1 MADIPLKSDDEM
13 TNDLVGAVENIA
25 QSVKAGS
32 RDFTKSFNGLTAAIK
47 RLQTTLVNAI
57 KSIKVQVVTK
67 PEKTAKQPTK
77 VKETSTKEV
86 VKEKETRTEVKPEP
100 KAKALKKDPNVVL
113 DEKVLKYIS
122 KNPESSGGRIEKDIG
137 SGEGTLSSPE
147 LKNSLERL
155 IKENKILEDS
165 IGGSSIRM
173 YSVNP
178 NFKPS
183 EKTQKEETK
192 SKEKNPETK
201 TEVKP
206 EPKTK
211 VPKIEKVIDPAEAAK
226 KEKKNKIADES
237 AELRLQTQRN
247 NAQLS
252 ALRLQRALTPKPEK
266 KAPPKEK
273 TKPVD
278 PQEKERLAKEKA
290 REKEI
295 EKRQEKVKPVRI
307 SSLIEG
313 INQTGDAWS
322 KMISGVRNTVA
333 DIDNARKEEEK
344 QVAKTGKEGTKE
356 FVGPPQK
363 LFIGQQNK
371 EKQEKD
377 KYEKEVQERQRKL
390 KPVNV
395 SSLITGINQ
404 VGDAWSKVISN
415 VKNSVEQQAKIKE
428 QEEKNVIESGNEKSK
443 KFVGPLKKDFEE
455 NERKKALPSGP
466 EFVGPSKDL
475 FNTDQKRQKDE
486 EEVKKLGKEGTKS
499 FVGPPKKLFE
509 NDEKAVADAV
519 AQAIADA
526 AEQAADDAK
535 KALERKNKAEEEA
548 AKAEKV
554 LRDYFRKKAEKEAQE
569 SSKAAEDF
577 IKQQQQAAR
586 QLEQANQ
593 RTQKELDSMIAGF
606 QSFSPLFRGPL
617 VNYGLKMMAKGIGY
631 KQPKEK
637 PSDDG
642 VSYLAGG
649 GDASNPMKPKGTDT
663 QPTMLTPGEFVVNKK
678 AAQDPEN
685 KKQLE
690 SINSGKN
697 KKKLGNSVSGN
708 FLKSMISQYKQGKD
722 AKKTEY
728 RSSGGSIGG
737 GGSSGVGYYA
747 SGGSVGGMI
756 AAAIVNIGSTV
767 ASIISVARSLT
778 VTGVATTALGIAFNS
793 VIHAVKI
800 ANQALAVFGPM
811 VAKANP
817 ALMQKLDIVMN
828 DLSGVIGR
836 ALIPAVEYLTPLLK
850 KYADYVDYSMKK
862 LTPSINK
869 SAVAFENIASPLLD
883 FGAVLYSVIGPVL
896 DVLAVICLKVSESLK
911 PIIEFINAFVSALI
925 QTIGVLASPI
935 VWAAIGLLI
944 EAFDLLT
951 SVIQE
956 TLGAIAT
963 ILGAFVNLVGLLIQ
977 GLGKVIS
984 YIPLMG
990 DVGEK
995 IAKGG
1000 EAISKSGESLK
1011 QGKPAEQDRIKK
1023 GSSVG
1028 AAVREVSSTSI
1039 SGVGDEVRKNALMA
1053 ASGAKTQEEMLAD
1066 ISGKL
1071 SKEQLA
1077 AAFAAGL
1084 QKNPQNKA
1092 AAIVG
1097 NNPFL
1102 KGLPNPVPM
1111 QNPV

>member
-32 RDFTKSFNGLTAAIK
+32 RDFTKSFNGLTTAIK

-57 KSIKVQVVTK
+57 KSIKVQVVAK

-77 VKETSTKEV
+77 VKETTTKEV
-86 VKEKETRTEVKPEP
+86 VKEK
-100 KAKALKKDPNVVL
+100 
-113 DEKVLKYIS
+113 
-122 KNPESSGGRIEKDIG
+122 
-137 SGEGTLSSPE
+137 
-147 LKNSLERL
+147 
-155 IKENKILEDS
+155 
-165 IGGSSIRM
+165 
-173 YSVNP
+173 
-178 NFKPS
+178 
-183 EKTQKEETK
+183 
-192 SKEKNPETK
+192 ETK

-206 EPKTK
+206 EPKAK

-237 AELRLQTQRN
+237 AELKLQTQRN

-363 LFIGQQNK
+363 LFINQQNK

-509 NDEKAVADAV
+509 NDEKAVADAAAQAIADA

-554 LRDYFRKKAEKEAQE
+554 LRDYFRKKAEKEASDSAKAAQE
-569 SSKAAEDF
+569 SAKAANDLV
-577 IKQQQQAAR
+577 KQQEQAAR

-606 QSFSPLFRGPL
+606 QRLTPLFKGPL
-617 VNYGLKMMAKGIGY
+617 VSYGLKMIAKGVGY
-631 KQPKEK
+631 KQPQTLSKGG
-637 PSDDG
+637 D
-642 VSYLAGG
+642 VSYLADG

-663 QPTMLTPGEFVVNKK
+663 QPAMLTPGEFVVNKK
-678 AAQDPEN
+678 ASQDPEN

-690 SINSGKN
+690 SINSGGN
-697 KKKLGNSVSGN
+697 KRKLGDSISGS
-708 FLKSMISQYKQGKD
+708 FLKSVISQYKQGKD
-722 AKKTEY
+722 APKTEY

-747 SGGSVGGMI
+747 AGGPVG
-756 AAAIVNIGSTV
+756 A
-767 ASIISVARSLT
+767 
-778 VTGVATTALGIAFNS
+778 ALGAAVTISGIVINS
-793 VIHAVKI
+793 FTSAVKI
-800 ANQALAVFGPM
+800 ASDAIATFGSF

-817 ALMQKLDIVMN
+817 AVMQKLEIIFN
-828 DLSGVIGR
+828 DLQGVIGR
-836 ALIPAVEYLTPLLK
+836 AVAPAFIYLTPLLRRFS
-850 KYADYVDYSMKK
+850 DYVDHGMK
-862 LTPSINK
+862 LIGPSISK
-869 SAVAFENIASPLLD
+869 VAVAFDNIVRPLLD
-883 FGAVLYSVIGPVL
+883 LGSVLIEILNPVISLVSSLFLGISEIIKPLIQSFATLIGAINDIVSVLVGWIPVADFVGGVLKAFGLVLGIAL
-896 DVLAVICLKVSESLK
+896 DMITTVASL
-911 PIIEFINAFVSALI
+911 FVSAI
-925 QTIGVLASPI
+925 GAIIKGIGVLISKIPFMGS
-935 VWAAIGLLI
+935 IGK
-944 EAFDLLT
+944 
-951 SVIQE
+951 
-956 TLGAIAT
+956 G
-963 ILGAFVNLVGLLIQ
+963 
-977 GLGKVIS
+977 
-984 YIPLMG
+984 
-990 DVGEK
+990 

-1000 EAISKSGESLK
+1000 DTLLQTGRNMRSND
-1011 QGKPAEQDRIKK
+1011 PNRIKN
-1023 GSSVG
+1023 GSSTG
-1028 AAVREVSSTSI
+1028 AAVREVQSMSI
-1039 SGVGDEVRKNALMA
+1039 SSVGDEIRKNALMA
-1053 ASGAKTQEEMLAD
+1053 ASDSKSQEDLLGD
-1066 ISGKL
+1066 ISKKL
-1071 SKEQLA
+1071 SKEELA
-1077 AAFAAGL
+1077 AAFADGL
-1084 QKNPQNKA
+1084 AKNPKESVRNL
-1092 AAIVG
+1092 VG
-1097 NNPFL
+1097 SNPFF
-1102 KGLPNPVPM
+1102 KGLPNPVPT